1 MDMEF
6 MDDENQ
12 KRQEAERARLMRERQ
27 IKLGSVV
34 RALADSRDGQY
45 FLRWIF
51 EECSVFR
58 QEFPR
63 DEKLSAWNAGR
74 RAFGLQILGLCAAEN
89 CADTLFANKE
99 LTI

>member
-1 MDMEF
+1 MDMDY
-6 MDDENQ
+6 MDVESQ
-12 KRQEAERARLMRERQ
+12 KKREQERERLMRERQ

-34 RALADSRDGQY
+34 RMLADTRDGQY
-45 FLRWIF
+45 FLRWIL

-63 DEKLSAWNAGR
+63 DEKVIAWTAGR

-99 LTI
+99 LNI